1 MDRSFVFIISS
12 ERFQSLQISHV
23 FSEPLMTIH
32 RSSSTAQ
39 MRDYEL

>member
-12 ERFQSLQISHV
+12 EQFQSLQISHV
-23 FSEPLMTIH
+23 FSVPLTTIR
-32 RSSSTAQ
+32 RSSSAQ